1 MTGVALDGFH
11 IAAIEFQLVGDAGVA
26 ERMEYNMRQSVFF
39 DKFIESTV
47 NHLAFHRTAI
57 AGAKDQVIV
66 DVFISKQIHQLIN
79 FFFSLY
85 QQATVFGRYTRRIL
99 VLVLGSFRT
108 RAVWVLAMQGGNFLI
123 TPLSL
128 KSSNAPRVTRCSSL
142 LTNI

>member
-1 MTGVALDGFH
+1 MSKMLPQSLSVYAAILVDDVRVDICNHFYLSMTRVALDGFH
-11 IAAIEFQLVGDAGVA
+11 IATIEFQLVGDTGVT

-79 FFFSLY
+79 FFF
-85 QQATVFGRYTRRIL
+85 
-99 VLVLGSFRT
+99 
-108 RAVWVLAMQGGNFLI
+108 
-123 TPLSL
+123 LST
-128 KSSNAPRVTRCSSL
+128 S
-142 LTNI
+142 I